1 MFDSLIS
8 SLVPALFGSIFGA
21 DEPSY
26 QQPSMSQIQTPVQQA
41 LNDILIKQATGAA
54 GWAQKFED
62 DMPRRVAE
70 WENQKTNYQ
79 NQTPTTT
86 VNKPAEVAPAVE
98 EKPVEEAKSTIA
110 SNPYMDNLYK
120 MYSQKSPQGGNALMG
135 NGTGFGA
142 GLSNRGGA
150 TLNAMKEAGLDP
162 DALITE
168 RTGLSPEQRK
178 AMGADNAYYMQM
190 MPDLTNKV
198 MDLYGSSQ
206 KENENQALL
215 KKLRGVK

>member
-1 MFDSLIS
+1 MGESIAS
-8 SLVPALFGSIFGA
+8 AIVPSLFGSIFGA
-21 DEPSY
+21 DEPTY

-41 LNDILIKQATGAA
+41 LNDILIKRATSAA

-70 WENQKTNYQ
+70 WENQKTNYA

-98 EKPVEEAKSTIA
+98 EKPVEEAKNTID

-120 MYSQKSPQGGNALMG
+120 MYSQKTPQGGNAIFGSGMNAPLSNAG
-135 NGTGFGA
+135 QAITGAMEKA
-142 GLSNRGGA
+142 GLN
-150 TLNAMKEAGLDP
+150 P

-168 RTGLSPEQRK
+168 RTGYTKEQRQ
-178 AMGADNAYYMQM
+178 AMGVPDSYYMQM

-215 KKLRGVK
+215 KKLQGVK

>member
-1 MFDSLIS
+1 MGDSIAS
-8 SLVPALFGSIFGA
+8 SLVPALFSGIFGA
-21 DEPSY
+21 DEPTY

-41 LNDILIKQATGAA
+41 LNDILIKRATSAA

-70 WENQKTNYQ
+70 WENQKTNYA

-98 EKPVEEAKSTIA
+98 EKPVEEAKNTIA

-120 MYSQKSPQGGNALMG
+120 RYQEGTLRPATSGMGGISNYGQAVTYAMEQ
-135 NGTGFGA
+135 A
-142 GLSNRGGA
+142 GLS
-150 TLNAMKEAGLDP
+150 P

-168 RTGLSPEQRK
+168 STGLSKEQRQ
-178 AMGADNAYYMQM
+178 AMGFPDSYYMQM
-190 MPDLTNKV
+190 MPGLINKV
-198 MDLYGSSQ
+198 MEAYGASQ
-206 KENENQALL
+206 KENEQQALMR
-215 KKLRGVK
+215 KLQGVK

>member
-1 MFDSLIS
+1 MGESIAS
-8 SLVPALFGSIFGA
+8 SLVPALFSGIFGA
-21 DEPSY
+21 DEPTY

-41 LNDILIKQATGAA
+41 LNDILIKRATSAA

-62 DMPRRVAE
+62 DFPRRQE
-70 WENQKTNYQ
+70 LWQNQKTNYA

-86 VNKPAEVAPAVE
+86 VNKPAEVAPTVE
-98 EKPVEEAKSTIA
+98 EKPTEEAKSTIA
-110 SNPYMDNLYK
+110 SNPYMDSLYK
-120 MYSQKSPQGGNALMG
+120 MYSQKSPQGGNAIFGSGMNAPLSNAG
-135 NGTGFGA
+135 QAITGAMEKA
-142 GLSNRGGA
+142 GLN
-150 TLNAMKEAGLDP
+150 P

-168 RTGLSPEQRK
+168 RTGYTKEQRQ
-178 AMGADNAYYMQM
+178 AMGVPDSYYMQM

-215 KKLRGVK
+215 KKLQGVK

>member
-1 MFDSLIS
+1 MGESIAS
-8 SLVPALFGSIFGA
+8 SLVPALFSGIFGA

-41 LNDILIKQATGAA
+41 LNDILIKRATSAA

-70 WENQKTNYQ
+70 WENQKTNYA

-98 EKPVEEAKSTIA
+98 EKPVEEAKTIA

-135 NGTGFGA
+135 NGTGFNA

-178 AMGADNAYYMQM
+178 AMGADNAYYLQM

-198 MDLYGSSQ
+198 MDLYGASQ
-206 KENENQALL
+206 KENEQQALL
-215 KKLRGVK
+215 KKLQGVK

>member
-1 MFDSLIS
+1 MFESIIS
-8 SLVPALFGSIFGA
+8 ALAPALLGSIFGA
-21 DEPSY
+21 DEPTY

-41 LNDILIKQATGAA
+41 LNDILIKRATSAA

-98 EKPVEEAKSTIA
+98 EKPVEEAKTIA

-135 NGTGFGA
+135 NGTGFSP

-150 TLNAMKEAGLDP
+150 TMNAMKEAGLDP

-168 RTGLSPEQRK
+168 RTGYTKEQRQ
-178 AMGADNAYYMQM
+178 AMGVPDSYYMQM
-190 MPDLTNKV
+190 MPDITNKV

-215 KKLRGVK
+215 KKLQGVK

>member
-1 MFDSLIS
+1 MGDSIVS
-8 SLVPALFGSIFGA
+8 AIVPSLFASIFGA

-41 LNDILIKQATGAA
+41 LNDILIKRATSAA

-98 EKPVEEAKSTIA
+98 EKPVEEAKNTIA
-110 SNPYMDNLYK
+110 SNPYMDSLYK
-120 MYSQKSPQGGNALMG
+120 MYQKGTLRPIGLGGISNYGQAV
-135 NGTGFGA
+135 TDAIEQA
-142 GLSNRGGA
+142 GLS
-150 TLNAMKEAGLDP
+150 L

-168 RTGLSPEQRK
+168 STGLSKEQRQ
-178 AMGADNAYYMQM
+178 AMGFPDSYYMQM
-190 MPDLTNKV
+190 SPGLIYKAMEAYDAL
-198 MDLYGSSQ
+198 Q
-206 KENENQALL
+206 KENEQQALL
-215 KKLRGVK
+215 KKLQGVK

>member
-1 MFDSLIS
+1 MGESIAS
-8 SLVPALFGSIFGA
+8 SLVPALFSGIFGA

-41 LNDILIKQATGAA
+41 LNDILIKRATSAA

-70 WENQKTNYQ
+70 WENQKTNYA

-98 EKPVEEAKSTIA
+98 EKPKETPSTVQ

-120 MYSQKSPQGGNALMG
+120 MYSQKTPQGGNAIFGSGMNAPLSNAG
-135 NGTGFGA
+135 QAITGAMEKA
-142 GLSNRGGA
+142 GLN
-150 TLNAMKEAGLDP
+150 P

-168 RTGLSPEQRK
+168 RTGYTKEQRQ
-178 AMGADNAYYMQM
+178 AMGVPDSYYMQM
-190 MPDLTNKV
+190 MPDLTSKV

-215 KKLRGVK
+215 KKLQGVK

>member
-1 MFDSLIS
+1 MGDSIAS
-8 SLVPALFGSIFGA
+8 SLVPALFSSIFGA
-21 DEPSY
+21 NEPTY

-41 LNDILIKQATGAA
+41 LNDILIKRATSAA

-70 WENQKTNYQ
+70 WENQKTNYA

-98 EKPVEEAKSTIA
+98 EKPVEEAKNTID

-120 MYSQKSPQGGNALMG
+120 MYSQKTPQGGNAIFGSGMNAPLSNAG
-135 NGTGFGA
+135 QAITGAMEKA
-142 GLSNRGGA
+142 GLN
-150 TLNAMKEAGLDP
+150 P

-168 RTGLSPEQRK
+168 RTGYTKEQRQ
-178 AMGADNAYYMQM
+178 AMGIPDSYYMQM

-198 MDLYGSSQ
+198 MDLYGASQ
-206 KENENQALL
+206 KENEQKALL
-215 KKLRGVK
+215 KKLQGVK

>member
-1 MFDSLIS
+1 MGESIAQAA
-8 SLVPALFGSIFGA
+8 VPAIFSGIFGA
-21 DEPSY
+21 DEPTY

-41 LNDILIKQATGAA
+41 LNDILIKRATSAA

-70 WENQKTNYQ
+70 WENQKTNYA

-98 EKPVEEAKSTIA
+98 EKPKETPSTVQ

-120 MYSQKSPQGGNALMG
+120 MYSQKSPQGGNAIFGSGMNAPLSNAG
-135 NGTGFGA
+135 QAITGAMEQA
-142 GLSNRGGA
+142 GLS
-150 TLNAMKEAGLDP
+150 P
-162 DALITE
+162 DALIQE
-168 RTGLSPEQRK
+168 RTGLSKEQRQ
-178 AMGADNAYYMQM
+178 AMGVPDSYYMQM

-215 KKLRGVK
+215 KKLQGVK

>member
-1 MFDSLIS
+1 MGESIAS
-8 SLVPALFGSIFGA
+8 SLVPALFSGIFGA

-41 LNDILIKQATGAA
+41 LNDILIKRATSAA

-70 WENQKTNYQ
+70 WENQKTNYA

-98 EKPVEEAKSTIA
+98 EKPVEEAKNTID

-120 MYSQKSPQGGNALMG
+120 MYSQKTPQGGNAIFGSGMNAPLSNAG
-135 NGTGFGA
+135 QAITGAMEKA
-142 GLSNRGGA
+142 GLN
-150 TLNAMKEAGLDP
+150 P

-168 RTGLSPEQRK
+168 RTGYTKEQRQ
-178 AMGADNAYYMQM
+178 AMGVPDSYYMQM
-190 MPDLTNKV
+190 MPDITNKV
-198 MDLYGSSQ
+198 MDLYGASQ
-206 KENENQALL
+206 KENEQQALL
-215 KKLRGVK
+215 KKLQGVK